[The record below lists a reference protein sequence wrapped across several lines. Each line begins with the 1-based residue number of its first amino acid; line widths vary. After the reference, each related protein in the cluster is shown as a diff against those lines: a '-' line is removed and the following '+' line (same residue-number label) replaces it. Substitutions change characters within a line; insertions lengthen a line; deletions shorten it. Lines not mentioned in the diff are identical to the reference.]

1 MIGWF
6 FFAKNAN
13 FIKLPLPETG
23 LVVLLGESGSGKTT
37 LIKVLSLLQ
46 SPNEGGISY
55 DNQPI
60 ASRKEVRRNNALVS
74 QEGGLI
80 EGIYCFDSLSLASK
94 RKEDISKALQ

>member
-1 MIGWF
+1 MICGF

-13 FIKLPLPETG
+13 FIKLPLTETG
-23 LVVLLGESGSGKTT
+23 LVFLLGESGSGKTT

-46 SPNEGGISY
+46 SPNEGGISH

-60 ASRKEVRRNNALVS
+60 ASRKGVRRNNAFVS

-80 EGIYCFDSLSLASK
+80 EGLACFESLSLASK
-94 RKEDISKALQ
+94 SKEDISKALQ